1 MSTKNE
7 QLKKEWMSHTR
18 EAIYGEWYRC
28 EAKNINS
35 NLWLNISFPA
45 FVEHLEYRIVKTS
58 NHPEYVEPPKMVKV
72 EFETTKYAAIE
83 LFNYYVSIAPLLAP
97 GSDSESSV
105 KSMIDGLRKAAAD

>member
-1 MSTKNE
+1 
-7 QLKKEWMSHTR
+7 
-18 EAIYGEWYRC
+18 
-28 EAKNINS
+28 
-35 NLWLNISFPA
+35 
-45 FVEHLEYRIVKTS
+45 
-58 NHPEYVEPPKMVKV
+58 MVKV